1 MKQDLRYWQARL
13 FKEARGGHTHVDTN
27 YSVRIAY
34 GGRRE
39 RFQLGTANKYE
50 AAAKGRAIYLALVA
64 NGWAATLA
72 RFKAAPK
79 RAPEGGRDD
88 RRVPCGAPGAP
99 CQQSPD
105 VGRLCRRPAH
115 DRRGGRGVAPRRPR
129 GKPEAHRLWR
139 ERVDAVKLSAAYAG
153 PDPEVAG
160 GFPSRAPGMI
170 RCGNAPPG

>member
-13 FKEARGGHTHVDTN
+13 FKEARGGHTHIDAN
-27 YSVRIAY
+27 YSVRIAH

-50 AAAKGRAIYLALVA
+50 AAAKGRAIYQFLLA

-72 RFKAAPK
+72 RFKAAPE
-79 RAPEGGRDD
+79 APPPKAGRND
-88 RRVPCGAPGAP
+88 RRVPCRTPGAP

-105 VGRLCRRPAH
+105 VGRLCRRLAH
-115 DRRGGRGVAPRRPR
+115 DRRGGRAATAGRSR
-129 GKPEAHRLWR
+129 R
-139 ERVDAVKLSAAYAG
+139 ERGSAPAMARASRCVETCAAHPR

-160 GFPSRAPGMI
+160 GFPGTR
-170 RCGNAPPG
+170 RE